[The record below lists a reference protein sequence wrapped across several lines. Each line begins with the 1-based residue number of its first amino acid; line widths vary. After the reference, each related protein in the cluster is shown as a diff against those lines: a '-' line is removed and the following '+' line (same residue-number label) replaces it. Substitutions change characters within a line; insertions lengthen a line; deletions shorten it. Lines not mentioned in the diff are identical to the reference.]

1 MACRTTKP
9 IAKCQ
14 NDLNFNKNI
23 AKYCHIYKK
32 GIIFAPAKS
41 DYTHLHDL
49 SKLSIRL
56 SNNNFLRGLLII
68 VILNEV
74 KNLYPRFTD
83 VRDVSAAL
91 NMTFL
96 EQPIIRSLGKI
107 WQ

>member
-1 MACRTTKP
+1 MASRATKP

-96 EQPIIRSLGKI
+96 EQPLSIFEEDIF
-107 WQ
+107 